1 MLVNLWLIQL
11 IHSMSRTI
19 KLTTSQAL
27 IKFLQHQY
35 VSRDG
40 VELKFIEG
48 VWGIF
53 GHGNVAGVSQA
64 LHQYPGMPYYL
75 CRNEQAMTHTSIAY
89 AKAKNRMQAFA
100 CAASIG
106 PGSTNMI
113 TGAATATINRIP
125 LLLLPSDYF
134 ARRNVG
140 PVLQQLEHPVSQD
153 ITVNNAFQP
162 VSKYWD
168 RINRPDQLP
177 WSMLEA
183 MRVLTCPAETGAV
196 TLCLPQDVQTEAHE
210 YNTDL
215 FEKRVWTI
223 PRNRPDEGS
232 FRQAVSLIKEAEKP
246 FIIAGGGVLYSEAT
260 DVLGDFVKRTGIPV
274 GETQA
279 GKSSLRF
286 DHPLNLGSVGATG
299 SLASNQTASQADV
312 VILIGTRLSDFT
324 TSSKSQFQHPDVKFI
339 SINVNSMDAHK
350 LSALSLIGDAKVTL
364 ELLDD
369 ALEGYEVS
377 GPYRARLAERKQQWT
392 EEIHRVTH
400 LKTEEPLQ
408 QPNVIGIVNETAGED
423 SVVICAAGSLPGD
436 LHKLWKPY
444 QPGGYHLEYG
454 YSCMGYE
461 IAGGLGVKMAR
472 PDKQVIVMVGDGS
485 YQMLSSELITAI
497 QEGIKIT
504 VVLLDNHG
512 YGSIGSLSESVGSQG
527 FGTDYRYREEKSN
540 QLEGEHLPL
549 DFVMNAKSYGVNVHT
564 AETYAEL
571 EKALL
576 SSYKAEKTQVI
587 VVSVDKEQKVPGYEG
602 WWDVPVAEVAET
614 ESAQKARKEYEKIR
628 TRQRDYFKQTQ

>member
-1 MLVNLWLIQL
+1 
-11 IHSMSRTI
+11 MSKTT
-19 KLTTSQAL
+19 KLTTAQAL
-27 IKFLQHQY
+27 INFLKNQY
-35 VSRDG
+35 VKRDG
-40 VELKFIEG
+40 VEHQFLKG

-53 GHGNVAGVSQA
+53 GHGNVAGVAQA
-64 LHQYPGMPYYL
+64 LHQYPEMPFYL

-125 LLLLPSDYF
+125 LLLLPSDFF

-140 PVLQQLEHPVSQD
+140 PVLQQLEHPMSQD
-153 ITVNNAFQP
+153 ISVNNAFQP

-183 MRVLTCPAETGAV
+183 MRVLTSPAETGAV

-223 PRNRPDEGS
+223 PRNRPDESS
-232 FRQAVSLIKEAEKP
+232 FSEAVSLIKQAEKP

-260 DVLGDFVKRTGIPV
+260 DALKNFVDRTGIPV

-286 DHPLNLGSVGATG
+286 DHPLNLGAIGATG
-299 SLASNQTASQADV
+299 SLSSNKTASEADL

-324 TSSKSQFQHPDVKFI
+324 TSSKSQFQNPDVKFI
-339 SINVNSMDAHK
+339 GINVNSMDAHK

-364 ELLDD
+364 EMLDE
-369 ALEGYEVS
+369 ALEGHTVYDS
-377 GPYRARLAERKQQWT
+377 YRSKACQRKSEW
-392 EEIHRVTH
+392 EDEIKRVTN
-400 LKTEEPLQ
+400 LETNQLLQ

-461 IAGGLGVKMAR
+461 IAGGLGVKMAK
-472 PDKQVIVMVGDGS
+472 PDKEVIVMVGDGS

-527 FGTDYRYREEKSN
+527 FGTNYRYRKEESN
-540 QLEGEHLPL
+540 QLEGEYLPL
-549 DFVMNAKSYGVNVHT
+549 DFVKNAESYGVDVHT
-564 AETYAEL
+564 AENYDEL
-571 EKALL
+571 EGVLKK
-576 SSYKAEKTQVI
+576 SYKAEKTQVI

-614 ESAQKARKEYEKIR
+614 ESAQKARKEYEKDR
-628 TRQRDYFKQTQ
+628 KRQRDYFRQTKE

>member
-1 MLVNLWLIQL
+1 
-11 IHSMSRTI
+11 MSKTT
-19 KLTTSQAL
+19 KLTTAQAL
-27 IKFLQHQY
+27 IKFLKNQY
-35 VSRDG
+35 VKRDG
-40 VELKFIEG
+40 VEHQFLKG

-53 GHGNVAGVSQA
+53 GHGNVAGVAQA
-64 LHQYPGMPYYL
+64 LHQYPEMPFYL

-140 PVLQQLEHPVSQD
+140 PVLQQLEHPMSQD
-153 ITVNNAFQP
+153 ISVNNAFQP

-223 PRNRPDEGS
+223 PRNRPDESS
-232 FRQAVSLIKEAEKP
+232 FSEAVSLIKQAEKP

-260 DVLGDFVKRTGIPV
+260 EALKNVVDRTGIPV

-286 DHPLNLGSVGATG
+286 DHSLNLGAVGATG
-299 SLASNQTASQADV
+299 SLASNITASEADL

-324 TSSKSQFQHPDVKFI
+324 TSSKSQFQNPDVKFI

-350 LSALSLIGDAKVTL
+350 LSALSLIGDAKITL
-364 ELLDD
+364 EMLDE
-369 ALEGYEVS
+369 ALEGYSVYDF
-377 GPYRARLAERKQQWT
+377 YRSKACQRKSDW
-392 EEIHRVTH
+392 EDEIKRVTN
-400 LKTEEPLQ
+400 LETSQLLQ

-461 IAGGLGVKMAR
+461 IAGGLGVKMAK
-472 PDKQVIVMVGDGS
+472 PDKEVIVMVGDGS

-497 QEGIKIT
+497 QEGVKIT

-527 FGTDYRYREEKSN
+527 FGTNYRYREEDSN

-549 DFVMNAKSYGVNVHT
+549 DFVMNAKSYGVDVHT
-564 AETYAEL
+564 AENYDEL
-571 EKALL
+571 EEALQK
-576 SSYKAEKTQVI
+576 SYKANKTQVI
-587 VVSVDKEQKVPGYEG
+587 VVSVDKEQKVPGYES
-602 WWDVPVAEVAET
+602 WWDVPVAEIAET
-614 ESAQKARKEYEKIR
+614 ESAQKARKEYEEARK
-628 TRQRDYFKQTQ
+628 RQRDYFKQTKG

>member
-1 MLVNLWLIQL
+1 
-11 IHSMSRTI
+11 
-19 KLTTSQAL
+19 
-27 IKFLQHQY
+27 
-35 VSRDG
+35 
-40 VELKFIEG
+40 
-48 VWGIF
+48 
-53 GHGNVAGVSQA
+53 
-64 LHQYPGMPYYL
+64 
-75 CRNEQAMTHTSIAY
+75 MTHTSIAY
-89 AKAKNRMQAFA
+89 AKAKNRLQTFA

-140 PVLQQLEHPVSQD
+140 PVLQQLEHPMSQD

-162 VSKYWD
+162 VSRYWD

-183 MRVLTCPAETGAV
+183 MRVLTSPAETGAV
-196 TLCLPQDVQTEAHE
+196 TLCLPQDVQTEAHP

-223 PRNRPDEGS
+223 PRNRPDEGAFS
-232 FRQAVSLIKEAEKP
+232 RAVSLIKQAEKP

-260 DVLGDFVKRTGIPV
+260 GVLKEFVDRTGIPV

-279 GKSSLRF
+279 GKSSLPF
-286 DHPLNLGSVGATG
+286 DHPLNLGAVGATG
-299 SLASNQTASQADV
+299 SLASNHTASEADLV
-312 VILIGTRLSDFT
+312 LLIGTRLSDFT
-324 TSSKSQFQHPDVKFI
+324 TSSKSQFQHPDVKFV
-339 SINVNSMDAHK
+339 SINVNAMDAHK

-364 ELLDD
+364 AMLDE
-369 ALEGYEVS
+369 ALEGYSVDDS
-377 GPYRARLAERKQQWT
+377 YRSNACRRKSEW
-392 EEIHRVTH
+392 EDEIKRVTN
-400 LKTEEPLQ
+400 LETNQLLQ
-408 QPNVIGIVNETAGED
+408 QPNVIGVVNETAGED

-461 IAGGLGVKMAR
+461 IAGGLGVKMAK

-527 FGTDYRYREEKSN
+527 FGTNYRYREEKSN
-540 QLEGEHLPL
+540 QLEGKHLPL
-549 DFVMNAKSYGVNVHT
+549 DFVKNAQSYGVGVHT
-564 AETYAEL
+564 ADTYEEL
-571 EKALL
+571 EAALL
-576 SSYKAEKTQVI
+576 ASYQAETTQVI
-587 VVSVDKEQKVPGYEG
+587 VVSVDKQQNVPGYEG

-614 ESAQKARKEYEKIR
+614 ESAQKARKEYEEMRK
-628 TRQRDYFKQTQ
+628 RQRDYFKQTK